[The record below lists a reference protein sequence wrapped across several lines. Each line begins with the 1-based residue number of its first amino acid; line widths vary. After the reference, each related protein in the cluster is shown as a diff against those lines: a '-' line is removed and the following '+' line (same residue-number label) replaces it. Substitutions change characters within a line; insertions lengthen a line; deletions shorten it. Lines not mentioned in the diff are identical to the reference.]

1 MKFVRAGLLFLFAL
15 AVLAFGSVEVW
26 SESLL
31 EIGAAILFVGWAAIV
46 FLDPGVKIEWNP
58 LNWPLVGFLVIGL
71 IQLALRVT
79 PYPFLTQVELLKL
92 TCIPPN
98 LLSIHAGLP

>member
-1 MKFVRAGLLFLFAL
+1 MKFIRTGLLVLFAF

-31 EIGAAILFVGWAAIV
+31 EIGAGVLFIGWAALV
-46 FLDPGVKIEWNP
+46 FLDRSVQIEWNP
-58 LNWPLVGFLVIGL
+58 LIWPLVGFLVIGL

-92 TCIPPN
+92 T
-98 LLSIHAGLP
+98 